1 MLATACFGAALN
13 PVNSS
18 LIATALVPIAASLRV
33 AVGRTAVL
41 VAAVYV
47 ASAVA
52 QPTVGRLAAAVGARR
67 VFVAGA
73 ILVAVGGALGG
84 TGTNIPTLV
93 LARVVIG
100 AGTAAGY
107 PAAMLLIRQH
117 SERASVGAALGL
129 VSIASQASIAVGLPL
144 GGLLVAVG
152 GWRWTFFVDVP
163 LGASAAVTGLAWL
176 PSDIISRR
184 VRGLRALSR
193 ELDLLGMMLF
203 AGSLIPLMLFLLNL
217 RNPQWFMLV
226 AAVVLLTALLAWE
239 LRHVAPFFDVRA
251 LGANRPLRRTYVR
264 NTLTVLQIYI
274 VLFGVTQWLEDGRGL
289 SALRAGLV
297 TLPLAAL
304 GAVVSRPVS
313 RRDLIRL
320 PLVAGAVAALAVAA
334 ALRFSG
340 VGTAIPVIVVITAV
354 LGLTVGLTAVG
365 NQAALYQ
372 QADPGEVATAAGL
385 LRTFGYLSAI
395 GASTVLAVVYRSGV
409 GDAGLHELAEMLIVL
424 STVVLALSVFDRTV
438 PRVLSAGGSVAVSPP

>member
-163 LGASAAVTGLAWL
+163 LGASAAVRSST
-176 PSDIISRR
+176 
-184 VRGLRALSR
+184 
-193 ELDLLGMMLF
+193 
-203 AGSLIPLMLFLLNL
+203 
-217 RNPQWFMLV
+217 
-226 AAVVLLTALLAWE
+226 
-239 LRHVAPFFDVRA
+239 
-251 LGANRPLRRTYVR
+251 
-264 NTLTVLQIYI
+264 
-274 VLFGVTQWLEDGRGL
+274 
-289 SALRAGLV
+289 SA
-297 TLPLAAL
+297 
-304 GAVVSRPVS
+304 
-313 RRDLIRL
+313 
-320 PLVAGAVAALAVAA
+320 
-334 ALRFSG
+334 
-340 VGTAIPVIVVITAV
+340 
-354 LGLTVGLTAVG
+354 
-365 NQAALYQ
+365 
-372 QADPGEVATAAGL
+372 
-385 LRTFGYLSAI
+385 
-395 GASTVLAVVYRSGV
+395 
-409 GDAGLHELAEMLIVL
+409 H
-424 STVVLALSVFDRTV
+424 
-438 PRVLSAGGSVAVSPP
+438 